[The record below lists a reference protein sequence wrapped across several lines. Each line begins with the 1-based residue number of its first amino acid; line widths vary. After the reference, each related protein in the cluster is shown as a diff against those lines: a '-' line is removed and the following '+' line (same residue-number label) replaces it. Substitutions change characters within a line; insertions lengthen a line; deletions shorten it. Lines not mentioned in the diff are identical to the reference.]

1 MKTET
6 MLPAMRLIGW
16 CKNIDR
22 RCAEQFPDIF
32 RPSLMRALVK
42 GGFLRP
48 YTEAYG
54 WRLTADGYRWL
65 AVHGYPI
72 QPDQHTQRAKRRF
85 DNAAVAVTM
94 YAAGIS
100 PFQDGVPA
108 FCEQGGYLPAFIL
121 RARDGQ
127 HALNSNQV
135 VGFLR
140 LADVLL
146 AVHYPYPDRRIIP
159 QREYDCTER
168 MMLRTGCVDMGYLFC
183 GESYASV
190 YRSLVGGEDD
200 NSRKQRRDYASLFRQ
215 CRYAYLLPCD
225 RLGAVQLQ
233 VMHIPDFRKQ
243 LAPELGDRADEM
255 ASLGMPDCDFWDLH
269 YRLPGCIVLDMEL
282 CRISRAACQAMEAGY
297 PGLVLS
303 AAEAQRPFLEQ
314 LFPPPFYK
322 ISLIPEEYIAALKE
336 GDAHA
341 PPV

>member
-16 CKNIDR
+16 CKNIDQS
-22 RCAEQFPDIF
+22 CAERFPDIF
-32 RPSLMRALVK
+32 RPSLLRALVK
-42 GGFLRP
+42 HELLRP
-48 YTEAYG
+48 YTETYG
-54 WRLTADGYRWL
+54 WRLTKAGYQWL
-65 AVHGYPI
+65 AVHGCPMR
-72 QPDQHTQRAKRRF
+72 PDAHTQRAKRRF

-108 FCEQGGYLPAFIL
+108 FCAQGGYLPAFIL
-121 RARDGQ
+121 RAKDGQ

-140 LADVLL
+140 LAGVLL

-159 QREYDCTER
+159 QREYDCTDR
-168 MMLRTGCVDMGYLFC
+168 MMLRTGCADMGYLFC

-190 YRSLVGGEDD
+190 YRALVGGADE
-200 NSRKQRRDYASLFRQ
+200 NSKKQSRDYASLLRQ
-215 CRYAYLLPCD
+215 CRYAYLVPCD
-225 RLGAVQLQ
+225 GFGALQLRI
-233 VMHIPDFRKQ
+233 MRIPNFRSQ

-255 ASLGMPDCDFWDLH
+255 ASLDMPDCDFWDTH
-269 YRLPGCIVLDMEL
+269 YQLPSCIALDMEL

-297 PGLVLS
+297 AGLVLS
-303 AAEAQRPFLEQ
+303 ATETQRAFLEQ
-314 LFPPPFYK
+314 LYPPPFYK
-322 ISLIPEEYIAALKE
+322 ISVIPDDCIAALKE
-336 GDAHA
+336 GDAYA

>member
-6 MLPAMRLIGW
+6 MLPAMQLIGW

-22 RCAEQFPDIF
+22 QCAAKFPDIF
-32 RPSLMRALVK
+32 RPALMRALVK

-100 PFQDGVPA
+100 PFQDSISA

-121 RARDGQ
+121 RAQDGS
-127 HALNSNQV
+127 HLLGSNQV
-135 VGFLR
+135 VGFVR
-140 LADVLL
+140 MGDVLL
-146 AVHYPYPDRRIIP
+146 AVHYPHPDRKVVL
-159 QREYDCTER
+159 QREHDCAESMT
-168 MMLRTGCVDMGYLFC
+168 LRSGCMDMGYLFC
-183 GESYASV
+183 GESYGSI
-190 YRSLVGGEDD
+190 YRSLVGAYEENGTR
-200 NSRKQRRDYASLFRQ
+200 RKQGYVGLFRQ
-215 CRYAYLLPCD
+215 SRFAYLLPCD
-225 RLGAVQLQ
+225 GLGAVQLHL
-233 VMHIPDFRKQ
+233 MCIPGFKAK
-243 LAPELGDRADEM
+243 LAPMLGGNAGNM
-255 ASLGMPDCDFWDLH
+255 AGQDMPDCDFIDPH
-269 YRLPGCIVLDMEL
+269 YHLPARIMLDMEL
-282 CRISRAACQAMEAGY
+282 CRVPYAAWQAQKAGY
-297 PGLVLS
+297 NGLVL
-303 AAEAQRPFLEQ
+303 AAFETQKRFLEQ
-314 LFPPPFYK
+314 LYPPPFYEFAV
-322 ISLIPEEYIAALKE
+322 IPDDIITMLKE